1 MKILS
6 FIVKQ
11 ILNFIAWFLKLS
23 RHNIY
28 YLVSGPLKNE
38 IKAESAFAFAYEHI
52 ESAIA
57 TAQSLKNNYN
67 GKSSIILDVGGGQA
81 TTARIFAKYYPKIP
95 IFVFE
100 PIKSNFS
107 AIEKSPDRTANW
119 QLINKAVGCTVGTS
133 VINIAQRVTASS
145 LLELNTDDLNE
156 NTYKTALKLQ
166 NTEEIKITTLDLEAP
181 KDAIVEVL
189 KLDVQGFE
197 LEVLKGATTV
207 LPRTKV
213 IVLEINNHQGFKN
226 GPTYHEI
233 DAFLREHNFELFN
246 IYPGFRDRNKLMD
259 WDSIYVNQ
267 AFL

>member
-1 MKILS
+1 MN
-6 FIVKQ
+6 IV
-11 ILNFIAWFLKLS
+11 AWFLKLS

-28 YLVSGPLKNE
+28 YLVNGPLKNE

-52 ESAIA
+52 EIAIS
-57 TAQSLKNNYN
+57 TAQNLKNTSS
-67 GKSSIILDVGGGQA
+67 KSQSIILDVGGGQA
-81 TTARIFAKYYPKIP
+81 TTARIFSKHYPHLP
-95 IFVFE
+95 IYVFE
-100 PIKSNFS
+100 PIKSNFK
-107 AIEKSPDRTANW
+107 AIEQSLDRTENW
-119 QLINKAVGCTVGTS
+119 KLINKAVGSTVGTS

-145 LLELNTDDLNE
+145 LLELNTDDLDE

-166 NTEEIKITTLDLEAP
+166 NTEEIQITTLDIEAS
-181 KDAIVEVL
+181 KDTIVEVL

-207 LPRTKV
+207 LPRTKI

-226 GPTYHEI
+226 GPTYYEI
-233 DAFLREHNFELFN
+233 DAFLREHNFELYN

-267 AFL
+267 AFQ

>member
-6 FIVKQ
+6 FIVKP
-11 ILNFIAWFLKLS
+11 ILNLVAWFLKLS

-28 YLVSGPLKNE
+28 YLVNGPLKNE
-38 IKAESAFAFAYEHI
+38 IKAESAYAFAYEHI
-52 ESAIA
+52 ESAIL
-57 TAQSLKNNYN
+57 TAQSLKNNSN
-67 GKSSIILDVGGGQA
+67 GKGSIILDVGGGQA
-81 TTARIFAKYYPKIP
+81 TTARIFSKHYPHLP
-95 IFVFE
+95 IYVFE
-100 PIKSNFS
+100 PIKSNFIT
-107 AIEKSPDRTANW
+107 IEKSPDRTTNW
-119 QLINKAVGCTVGTS
+119 QLINKAVGSTIGTTL
-133 VINIAQRVTASS
+133 INIAQRVTASS

-166 NTEEIKITTLDLEAP
+166 NTEEIQITTLDLEVP
-181 KDAIVEVL
+181 KDAIVDVL

-226 GPTYHEI
+226 GPTYYEI
-233 DAFLREHNFELFN
+233 DAFLREHNFKLYN